1 MSVPVPSR
9 SRFFHVPVQESSGV
23 FSPFPDCYVGE
34 YLSNHDYYV
43 APVPVS
49 VAPDVLKLPIVFINC
64 DSVPFIDRIMS
75 LNKTFETRSRNT
87 LRRFEGQTVYL
98 AETGKGH
105 PPVVRCTASV
115 GSAVDVRSRSA
126 WDRLRSVTCVPT
138 ESKYDWKDDTKVKYL
153 YPLFNVRPVSVP
165 FIPSGI
171 RHGRIWMEVR

>member
-1 MSVPVPSR
+1 MKIDMNKTRFPSISAR
-9 SRFFHVPVQESSGV
+9 INKA
-23 FSPFPDCYVGE
+23 FS
-34 YLSNHDYYV
+34 

-49 VAPDVLKLPIVFINC
+49 ALPKVPAFPVLFINC
-64 DSVPFIDRIMS
+64 DGVPFMDKIITLTKS
-75 LNKTFETRSRNT
+75 FETRSRNT

-126 WDRLRSVTCVPT
+126 WDRLRSVTCVPA
-138 ESKYDWKDDTKVKYL
+138 ESKYDWKEDTKVKYL
-153 YPLFNVRPVSVP
+153 YPLFDVRPVSVP

-171 RHGRIWMEVR
+171 RHGRVWMEVR